1 MKTSH
6 VLFATTLLMTTLSAC
21 TPGKDAGSPD
31 KATATAAPASARV
44 QPRALATAATPP
56 DAEKREFAVKAPHGA
71 QRNDEYYWLRDD
83 KREDKAMLAYLNA
96 ENAYADAV
104 LAPLKPVQ
112 DKLYDEVVAR
122 IKQDDSSVPARERGY
137 WYYSRFETGKDY
149 PVYARRADAPGVDA
163 LSIQKANDGG
173 DFASEQVLLDVNT
186 LAEGKDYFQVGD
198 YAVSQDN
205 KLLAY
210 AEDLNGRRQYTVRF
224 LDLDTGKTLPDV
236 INGVSPNLVWADD
249 NKTLFYVENDP
260 ETLLTKYVKA
270 HVLGTPAARDRLVY
284 EEKDDSF
291 YMGIDRTR
299 DDKYIIIGVSSTV
312 SDELRY
318 ASAADPAKF
327 TVLAPRARDVEY
339 DADHLGD
346 RWVIRTNA
354 DGATNFKLVEAPSAA
369 TSRGQWTDLVPHD
382 PKVFI
387 EGVELFD
394 GFLAIAERSDA
405 LERIRLR
412 KADGSGDYV
421 KADESAYSM
430 GLAANPESDSKWLR
444 YVYTSMTTPATTY
457 ELNVDTGERRQLK
470 QQPVPGYDASQ
481 YVTERVWAP
490 ARDGKTKIPVT
501 LVYRKGV
508 AKDGTAPLLQYGYG
522 SYGASMDPGFSVTN
536 VSLLDRGVVY
546 ALAHIRGGQEMGR
559 AWYDDGKLLHKVN
572 TFTDFID
579 VTDYLVKEGYA
590 AKDRVA
596 AYGGSAGGLLMGA
609 ISNMA
614 PEKYAVILSQVP
626 FVDVV
631 TTMLDPSIP
640 LTTNEYDEWGNPEE
654 QPYYDYILK
663 YSPYDNL
670 KAQAYPA
677 MFIGTGLWDSQ
688 VQYWEPAKYVARLR
702 DLDTSGNPVVFR
714 TNMEAG
720 HGGKSGRFRQ
730 YRERAEMFAFMLD
743 QLGVP
748 ES

>member
-1 MKTSH
+1 MKTIPL
-6 VLFATTLLMTTLSAC
+6 LFATSLLMTTLSAC
-21 TPGKDAGSPD
+21 TPSNDAASPD
-31 KATATAAPASARV
+31 PAAKPAPVRV
-44 QPRALATAATPP
+44 EPRALANAATPP
-56 DAEKREFAVKAPHGA
+56 DAEQRAFAVKAPHGA

-83 KREDKAMLAYLNA
+83 KRENPQMLAYLNA

-104 LAPLKPVQ
+104 LKPLKPVE

-122 IKQDDSSVPARERGY
+122 IKQDDSSVPYRERGY

-149 PVYARRADAPGVDA
+149 PIHARRADAQGVDA
-163 LSIQKANDGG
+163 VSIQKANDSG
-173 DFASEQVLLDVNT
+173 DFGGEQVLLDVNK
-186 LAEGKDYFQVGD
+186 LAEGKDYFQVGT
-198 YAVSQDN
+198 YEVSPDN

-210 AEDLNGRRQYTVRF
+210 AEDLNGRRQYTVRV
-224 LDLDTGKTLPDV
+224 LNLETGETLSDV
-236 INGVSPNLVWADD
+236 IAGVSPNVVWADD

-260 ETLLTKYVKA
+260 ETLLTKYVKS
-270 HVLGTPAARDRLVY
+270 HVLGTPAASDALVY

-291 YMGIDRTR
+291 YMGIDRSR
-299 DDKYIIIGVSSTV
+299 DDKYIVIGVSSTV

-318 ASAADPAKF
+318 APAADPKAF
-327 TVLAPRARDVEY
+327 TVLAPRTRDVEY
-339 DADHLGD
+339 QADHLDD
-346 RWVIRTNA
+346 RWVILTNA
-354 DGATNFKLVEAPSAA
+354 GGATNFKLVEAPSNA
-369 TSRGQWTDLVPHD
+369 TSRDQWTDLVTHD
-382 PKVFI
+382 DKVFI
-387 EGVELFD
+387 ESFELFD
-394 GFLAIAERSDA
+394 GFIAIAERSDA
-405 LERIRLR
+405 LERIRLL
-412 KADGSGDYV
+412 KPDGTSEPV

-430 GLAANPESDSKWLR
+430 GLFANPESDSDWLR
-444 YVYTSMTTPATTY
+444 YSYTSMTTPATTY
-457 ELNVDTGERRQLK
+457 ELNVKTGERRQLK
-470 QQPVPGYDASQ
+470 QQPVPGYDPSLYA
-481 YVTERVWAP
+481 TERVWAP
-490 ARDGKTKIPVT
+490 ARDGKTRIPVT
-501 LVYRKGV
+501 LVYRKGI

-546 ALAHIRGGQEMGR
+546 ALAHIRGGQELGR
-559 AWYDDGKLLHKVN
+559 TWYDDGKLLNKVN

-631 TTMLDPSIP
+631 TTMLDASIP

-654 QPYYDYILK
+654 KPYYDYILT

-702 DLDTSGNPVVFR
+702 DVDTSGKPVVFR

-743 QLGVP
+743 QLGV
-748 ES
+748 SGG